1 MADRITLEV
10 ATPSRLVI
18 AEQVDEVVVPGIE
31 GYFGVLPG
39 HAALLSTLG
48 IGELTYRIGREER
61 HAAVAGGFAE
71 VRNDKVI
78 VLADT
83 AELPAEIDRAR
94 ADRAR
99 DRAEQRLSGR
109 GGEDVD
115 YARAAA
121 APTPHGSRRPAAPVK
136 SPPTRG
142 PAMVRGL
149 RQRAPCCQC

>member
-1 MADRITLEV
+1 MV
-10 ATPSRLVI
+10 ASRW
-18 AEQVDEVVVPGIE
+18 AN
-31 GYFGVLPG
+31 
-39 HAALLSTLG
+39 
-48 IGELTYRIGREER
+48 
-61 HAAVAGGFAE
+61 AVAGGFAE

-121 APTPHGSRRPAAPVK
+121 ALARALVRLQVVARPH
-136 SPPTRG
+136 
-142 PAMVRGL
+142 
-149 RQRAPCCQC
+149 

>member
-1 MADRITLEV
+1 MPEHITLEV

-39 HAALLSTLG
+39 HAALLATLG
-48 IGELTYRIGREER
+48 IGELTYRTGRDER
-61 HAAVAGGFAE
+61 HVAVSGGFAE

-83 AELPAEIDRAR
+83 AELPEDIDRAR
-94 ADRAR
+94 AERAR

-109 GGEDVD
+109 SQEEVD
-115 YARAAA
+115 YRRAAA
-121 APTPHGSRRPAAPVK
+121 ALARAQ
-136 SPPTRG
+136 TRLQV
-142 PAMVRGL
+142 ANRG
-149 RQRAPCCQC
+149 